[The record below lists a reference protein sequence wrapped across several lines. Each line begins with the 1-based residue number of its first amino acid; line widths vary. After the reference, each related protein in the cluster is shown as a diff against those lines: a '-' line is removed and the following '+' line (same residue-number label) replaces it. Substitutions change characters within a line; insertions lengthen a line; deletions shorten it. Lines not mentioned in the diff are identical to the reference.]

1 MITLQHSNV
10 HLIQIHAQHRCLIPV
25 IHITAQ
31 ELIPVKQDIHVILL
45 HIHAHIATHSAV
57 EAPITV
63 KDMDVALIM
72 NVIAVLD
79 ILALE
84 MGVEAMDAIVDM
96 AVEIHLTARLTI
108 DATLA
113 QVILVVHHL
122 HVMHHILV
130 QAMDVVEKIAAMV
143 VKPITAALI
152 VVVYFLFAKMNML
165 ALLFLV
171 QITHV
176 ILALVVFQKI
186 LVLNIVA
193 LQIVVQ

>member
-1 MITLQHSNV
+1 
-10 HLIQIHAQHRCLIPV
+10 
-25 IHITAQ
+25 
-31 ELIPVKQDIHVILL
+31 
-45 HIHAHIATHSAV
+45 
-57 EAPITV
+57 
-63 KDMDVALIM
+63 MDVALVM

-84 MGVEAMDAIVDM
+84 MGVEAMDALVDM

-130 QAMDVVEKIAAMV
+130 QAMDVVEKVAALLVIAIA
-143 VKPITAALI
+143 AALI
-152 VVVYFLFAKMNML
+152 VVVHFLFALLDML

-171 QITHV
+171 QHTHV
-176 ILALVVFQKI
+176 LAALVVFQKI
-186 LVLNIVA
+186 LVLLMFA
-193 LQIVVQ
+193 FLQIVVQ